1 MVAVE
6 AGQAMWID
14 LLYFMAWIK
23 LAVSLIKY
31 LPQVR
36 HTPKTLVHM
45 LWAFDLQSTLLAPG
59 VDKL

>member
-1 MVAVE
+1 VAVE

-36 HTPKTLVHM
+36 HIQDLVHM
-45 LWAFDLQSTLLAPG
+45 LCTLSYIVPLG
-59 VDKL
+59 NRCG